1 MLCCETDRRGFLK
14 AGAAVAAAT
23 VVAEGVSTRYA
34 YAAEGTVT
42 GDTLVVLS
50 LRGGFDGLS
59 AVVPHGDPDYY
70 KARPTIAVPKAKLIG
85 GDAMFGLHPALAPL
99 LPLWTGGQ
107 LAAVTAV
114 GQPNPSRSH
123 FAAMEEMERAAAGT
137 SIRTGW
143 LDRMLGLGTNPWSGV
158 SIGSTKVAR
167 ALSGPSPDL
176 GIASLDGFTLAG
188 DSPSVPMG
196 LTLKALYQNAPT
208 ALATPALAAT
218 GAVATVAALPAY
230 TPANGAVYPTT
241 PLATALKD
249 VARLIKSKVG
259 MRAACVD
266 FGDWDMH
273 EGLGTAETGQRMHT
287 HLGELAA
294 ALAAFA
300 TDLGAD
306 GLRNVTLVTLSEFGR
321 RVAENGSRGVDHGHG
336 NSMFVLGG
344 GVRGGK
350 VYGTW
355 PGLAPAKLV
364 AGDLAAT
371 TDYRSVI
378 GEVLQKRCGVGS
390 LGDVFPNVTPTTS
403 GLAAAR
409 T

>member
-1 MLCCETDRRGFLK
+1 
-14 AGAAVAAAT
+14 
-23 VVAEGVSTRYA
+23 
-34 YAAEGTVT
+34 
-42 GDTLVVLS
+42 
-50 LRGGFDGLS
+50 
-59 AVVPHGDPDYY
+59 
-70 KARPTIAVPKAKLIG
+70 
-85 GDAMFGLHPALAPL
+85 
-99 LPLWTGGQ
+99 
-107 LAAVTAV
+107 
-114 GQPNPSRSH
+114 
-123 FAAMEEMERAAAGT
+123 
-137 SIRTGW
+137 
-143 LDRMLGLGTNPWSGV
+143 
-158 SIGSTKVAR
+158 
-167 ALSGPSPDL
+167 
-176 GIASLDGFTLAG
+176 
-188 DSPSVPMG
+188 
-196 LTLKALYQNAPT
+196 
-208 ALATPALAAT
+208 
-218 GAVATVAALPAY
+218 
-230 TPANGAVYPTT
+230 
-241 PLATALKD
+241 
-249 VARLIKSKVG
+249 

-306 GLRNVTLVTLSEFGR
+306 GLKNVTLLTLSEFGR

-371 TDYRSVI
+371 TDYRAVI

-390 LGDVFPNVTPTTS
+390 LSQVFPNVTAGTS
-403 GLAAAR
+403 GLAVAR
-409 T
+409 A